1 MNAASDTSS
10 GRENHLKKGSNV
22 SPYEA
27 LIAGSLSGAIARGII
42 APLDTIK
49 IRLQLQIQGYA
60 TYKGASKTFVSICK
74 NEGVKALWKGN
85 VPAEILYIL
94 YGAIQFTSYS
104 ALSKALSEF
113 EKNNR
118 NLFTISN
125 STHSLIAGS
134 GSGLASTFFTYP
146 FDLLRT
152 RLAANSEAHFLSMLS
167 TIKLIYEMHGIGG
180 FCKGLTPGLL
190 SVASSTGLMF
200 WSYELAREFSNNY
213 KDVIPFLE
221 GFCGFIAGATAKGL
235 TFPLDT
241 LRKRIQMLSKTRDI
255 DQNSIKA
262 IQLCKTILK
271 NEGIFGFYKGFSISI
286 LKSAPT
292 SAISLFTYEYS
303 LSAIKEFTS
312 KHKKL

>member
-1 MNAASDTSS
+1 MDT
-10 GRENHLKKGSNV
+10 V
-22 SPYEA
+22 
-27 LIAGSLSGAIARGII
+27 
-42 APLDTIK
+42 K

-60 TYKGASKTFVSICK
+60 TYKGASKTFINICK

-104 ALSKALSEF
+104 VLSKALSDI
-113 EKNNR
+113 EKNNSK
-118 NLFTISN
+118 LFTLSN

-134 GSGLASTFFTYP
+134 GSGLASTLFTYP

-152 RLAANSEAHFLSMLS
+152 RLAANSDSHFLSMLS
-167 TIKLIYEMHGIGG
+167 TIKLIHEMHGIRG
-180 FCKGLTPGLL
+180 FWKGLTPGLL

-213 KDVIPFLE
+213 KDVVPFLE

-241 LRKRIQMLSKTRDI
+241 LRKRIQMFSKTRDI
-255 DQNSIKA
+255 DQSSVRA
-262 IQLCKTILK
+262 IELCKTILR
-271 NEGIFGFYKGFSISI
+271 NEGIFGFYKGFSVSI

-292 SAISLFTYEYS
+292 SAISLFAYEYS
-303 LSAIKEFTS
+303 LNAIKEFTDN
-312 KHKKL
+312 KKEKLQ